1 MCSIILFI
9 RRYCV
14 MCWLLFC
21 LPGLFGC
28 VEEYDENG
36 KAVGDDE
43 LVPLRLGSLFIT
55 DGTVSSRSG
64 SQTLND
70 GDLGIFLYAGQGYSE
85 TRNNVHYRCTGGTW
99 SVPDAG
105 GPIYLTR
112 STANL
117 CAYYPYSSAD
127 DYADGMV
134 TLTSQRYS
142 GSADLC
148 YKTGITA
155 SSASGPVSFTMNHA
169 YAKWVFNFTRDAS
182 YTGTCAVSQIKIA
195 HADVISSNTLNM
207 LTGQYGTP
215 DAGSKGSVMIT
226 DVGISGIASGETQT
240 VSVLMVPA
248 LSGASLSGDITLT
261 FTVDGKEMTTT
272 VSPSQTCLAAGN
284 QYVLNVTIANTPTVT
299 NTANSY
305 IIAPY
310 NRLRIP
316 VNIKGNGG
324 DVAGTGLS
332 VTHTAASVGIL
343 WQTSPN
349 LIALS
354 DFSSSDQ
361 KVKITAGSSSGNAV
375 IAAYDGPNATGN
387 ILWSWHIWVTDYN
400 PDSSPVLNGNVY
412 NHNGFTWMDRNLGA
426 TTATPA
432 NVNTLGLLYQ
442 WGRKDPFPGP
452 SNYKDIP
459 NGSYNSLP
467 IYNASGTLLTEG
479 TPTGGTGIN
488 SVAVSVV
495 NNLNNSILHPM
506 TFYCCVNP
514 NESVTTRDWY
524 TNTNDHTYQNDALWG
539 SSDPTAATLGSK
551 TIFDPCPPGWRVPAW
566 INNTSPWKDFTVDTF
581 PWSNYGR
588 IYTATDTFYPAAGYR
603 YSTTGAL
610 TYVGEVGN
618 LWSASACA
626 SNTPFPVE
634 YSHGFHF
641 TCDVVNSL
649 ANNWRAPAYSV
660 RCVRE

>member
-1 MCSIILFI
+1 MLFI
-9 RRYCV
+9 RRYRV

-28 VEEYDENG
+28 VEEYDENS
-36 KAVGDDE
+36 KAGGDGE
-43 LVPLRLGSLFIT
+43 LVPLQLGSLFIT

-64 SQTLND
+64 GAQNLTD

-85 TRNNVHYRCTGGTW
+85 TRNNVLYRCTGGTW

-117 CAYYPYSSAD
+117 CAYYPYSNAG

-155 SSASGPVSFTMNHA
+155 SSTSGSVSFTLNRA

-182 YTGTCAVSQIKIA
+182 CTGTCAVSKIKIA
-195 HADVISSNTLNM
+195 HADVISSNTLNL

-215 DAGSKGSVMIT
+215 DAGSKGSVTI
-226 DVGISGIASGETQT
+226 DNVDISGIVTGGTQT
-240 VSVLMVPA
+240 ANVLMVPA

-261 FTVDGKEMTTT
+261 FTVDGTEMTTT
-272 VSPSQTCLAAGN
+272 VSPSQTCLAAGS
-284 QYVLNVTIANTPTVT
+284 QYILNVTIANTPTVT

-305 IIAPY
+305 IIAPILS
-310 NRLRIP
+310 LRIP
-316 VNIKGNGG
+316 VNVKGNGG

-332 VTHTAASVGIL
+332 TTHTAASVGIL
-343 WQTSPN
+343 WQTSPG
-349 LIALS
+349 LISLS
-354 DFSSSDQ
+354 NFSAGAQ
-361 KVKITAGSSSGNAV
+361 TVKITAGSSSGNAV

-400 PDSSPVLNGNVY
+400 PDSSPVANGNIYTY
-412 NHNGFTWMDRNLGA
+412 NNYIWMDRNLGA

-452 SNYKDIP
+452 SNYKDVP
-459 NGSYNSLP
+459 SGSYSSLP
-467 IYNASGTLLTEG
+467 IYNSSGVLLTEG

-488 SVAVSVV
+488 SVVVSVV

-514 NESVTTRDWY
+514 TESETTLDWY
-524 TNTNDHTYQNDALWG
+524 TATNDHAYQNDALWG
-539 SSDPTAATLGSK
+539 SSDPTVTSTNK

-566 INNTSPWKDFTVDTF
+566 RNNISPWNCFTKETFLWSDT
-581 PWSNYGR
+581 NYSR
-588 IYTATDTFYPAAGYR
+588 TYTNGTFYPAAGYR
-603 YSTTGAL
+603 YSTSGAL
-610 TYVGEVGN
+610 SYVGTVGN
-618 LWSASACA
+618 YWSASV
-626 SNTPFPVE
+626 SSSIDDS
-634 YSHGFHF
+634 YDLHF
-641 TCDVVNSL
+641 TIDILNPFGF
-649 ANNWRAPAYSV
+649 NWRAPAYSV